1 MSERV
6 QDYVVDYSVTKL
18 EETARTF
25 RRLGE
30 AYENASEP
38 QKSGT
43 GISKQLFLVA
53 DVLEECMTMYVH
65 TEDGKK
71 DFVRELTRK
80 CFVNGIRIKNVQHLS
95 KKNGRNAIVF
105 QARTVGRRADARS
118 CVLHPASHTHR
129 QMNDQELK
137 EAGVQP
143 DLIRF
148 SVGIEN
154 IDDIIAD
161 LSQALEQV

>member
-105 QARTVGRRADARS
+105 QARTVGQQKKLFRCLRKCCGA
-118 CVLHPASHTHR
+118 
-129 QMNDQELK
+129 
-137 EAGVQP
+137 
-143 DLIRF
+143 
-148 SVGIEN
+148 
-154 IDDIIAD
+154 DIIRMIPTAG
-161 LSQALEQV
+161 LSMKNIISTFLFRKTGLNCSVVWQE

>member
-105 QARTVGRRADARS
+105 QARTVGRS
-118 CVLHPASHTHR
+118 CVAEKKLFRCLRKCCGA
-129 QMNDQELK
+129 
-137 EAGVQP
+137 
-143 DLIRF
+143 
-148 SVGIEN
+148 
-154 IDDIIAD
+154 DIIRMIPTAG
-161 LSQALEQV
+161 LSMKNIISTFLFRKTGLNCSVVWQE